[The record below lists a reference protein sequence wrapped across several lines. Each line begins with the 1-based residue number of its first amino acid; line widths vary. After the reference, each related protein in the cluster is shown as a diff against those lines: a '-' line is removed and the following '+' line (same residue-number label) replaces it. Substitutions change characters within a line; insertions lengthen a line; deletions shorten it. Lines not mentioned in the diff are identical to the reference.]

1 MICDQFR
8 IQSTQLLNHLNNVW
22 LFPMKKNGFTLIEL
36 VVVIVILGI
45 LAVVAAPKFMNLQND
60 ARDASL
66 KGLKGAI
73 ESTLDVTYAKL
84 SVLGLENASYVV
96 NHEDMLSPDQ
106 KGSAVVADL
115 SSLGCTK
122 ESRTCVFE
130 YGYPSNYG
138 PTLATLI
145 NGISNNEI
153 SPNDDFVAVWLPGD
167 KEQSL
172 AITFKNNV
180 EKYDKDGQTFAKLK
194 SNKCYIRYPR
204 PLRDNHKPKVT
215 IIPCE

>member
-1 MICDQFR
+1 M
-8 IQSTQLLNHLNNVW
+8 NNVW

-84 SVLGLENASYVV
+84 ATLGLENAAMVQMV
-96 NHEDMLSPDQ
+96 GSPDPSRGLVISD
-106 KGSAVVADL
+106 KLSA
-115 SSLGCTK
+115 LGCK
-122 ESRTCVFE
+122 GNGACVFE
-130 YGYPSNYG
+130 YGYPSNYA
-138 PTLATLI
+138 PTLALLV
-145 NGISNNEI
+145 NGISDN
-153 SPNDDFVAVWLPGD
+153 SAAPSDDFVAVSIKGD
-167 KEQSL
+167 PQQSL

-180 EKYDKDGQTFAKLK
+180 KDYKGDDGKAHQELK
-194 SNKCYIRYPR
+194 TDRCYIKYPR
-204 PLRDNHKPKVT
+204 PSRESNKPILT